1 MAYQFGSS
9 GHRNLKWKKSNS
21 VIEFEYIDKSE
32 NASPTNGIE
41 QQYKRSNL
49 KLDIAAS
56 PQASVDDLYKLEE
69 LRPKLSS
76 EARVAITDDELRQP
90 PILDYVL

>member
-21 VIEFEYIDKSE
+21 VIEFEYIDKFE

-49 KLDIAAS
+49 KLYIAAS
-56 PQASVDDLYKLEE
+56 PQASVDDLSYGYEKLD
-69 LRPKLSS
+69 LSIIY
-76 EARVAITDDELRQP
+76 RRL
-90 PILDYVL
+90 LM

>member
-56 PQASVDDLYKLEE
+56 PQASVDDLSYGYEQLD
-69 LRPKLSS
+69 LSIIY
-76 EARVAITDDELRQP
+76 RRL
-90 PILDYVL
+90 LM